1 MPLQS
6 KVLIFFTV
14 LLFFITFQW
23 LFFITHEEK
32 ILKEEK
38 VSRGEVLVRTLAQ
51 LSANPMLN
59 YQITRLEGLVD
70 SIKSEEDVLSARI
83 VTGKY
88 LVLADTSRENEGWTF
103 SGQLPAKSQI
113 EFKKKT
119 LIVREPIF
127 IIHKIYGMAEVVF
140 SLDTMNMKIFRSRII
155 FTILLLIELVLSAA
169 FAVFLE
175 IQVIR
180 PLGGVAAGVGQ
191 MPLNEFDEVFI
202 VPPHSSVEIQKVGE
216 ALENMR
222 GKLLENRKE
231 LVTKAKFATMG
242 KIAFNLA
249 HEIRNPLEAISG
261 SIEILGTD
269 IKKGS
274 ENYDYVT
281 IIKDEIDNLND
292 YLTEFLEFTRSKPR
306 NREYRKIE
314 NLIEDT
320 LFLLMP
326 LIKKSSIS
334 LSKEYT
340 ASGASSFID
349 ANQMKRV
356 FLNILINSIESLP
369 EGGKIEIKTELDLK
383 ESKMIISVK
392 DNGCGISEE
401 DRENIFEP
409 YFTTKKNGSGIGLAL
424 CKKIINQHEGTIEII
439 SFFGKETDVIIH
451 LPAKT
456 EEHV

>member
-1 MPLQS
+1 
-6 KVLIFFTV
+6 
-14 LLFFITFQW
+14 
-23 LFFITHEEK
+23 
-32 ILKEEK
+32 
-38 VSRGEVLVRTLAQ
+38 
-51 LSANPMLN
+51 
-59 YQITRLEGLVD
+59 
-70 SIKSEEDVLSARI
+70 
-83 VTGKY
+83 
-88 LVLADTSRENEGWTF
+88 
-103 SGQLPAKSQI
+103 
-113 EFKKKT
+113 
-119 LIVREPIF
+119 
-127 IIHKIYGMAEVVF
+127 
-140 SLDTMNMKIFRSRII
+140 
-155 FTILLLIELVLSAA
+155 
-169 FAVFLE
+169 
-175 IQVIR
+175 
-180 PLGGVAAGVGQ
+180 

-222 GKLLENRKE
+222 RKLLENRKE

-274 ENYDYVT
+274 ERYDYVT

-334 LSKEYT
+334 LSKKYT
-340 ASGASSFID
+340 GSGASSFID

-356 FLNILINSIESLP
+356 FLNILLNSIESLS
-369 EGGKIEIKTELDLK
+369 EGGRIEIKTELDSK
-383 ESKMIISVK
+383 ESKMIISIK
-392 DNGCGISEE
+392 DNGCGIPEE

-424 CKKIINQHEGTIEII
+424 SKKIINQHEGTIEIM

-451 LPAKT
+451 LPIIT
-456 EEHV
+456 EDHV

>member
-38 VSRGEVLVRTLAQ
+38 VSRGEVLARTLAQ

-83 VTGKY
+83 VTEQY
-88 LVLADTSRENEGWTF
+88 LVLADTSRENEGWIF
-103 SGQLPAKSQI
+103 SGQLPAKSQL
-113 EFKKKT
+113 EFKRKT

-140 SLDTMNMKIFRSRII
+140 SLDNMNMKIFRSRII
-155 FTILLLIELVLSAA
+155 FTVLLLIELVLSAA

-274 ENYDYVT
+274 EKYDYVT
-281 IIKDEIDNLND
+281 IIKDEIGNLND
-292 YLTEFLEFTRSKPR
+292 YLTEFLEFTRSEPR

-340 ASGASSFID
+340 ASGVSSFID
-349 ANQMKRV
+349 ANQIKRV

-369 EGGKIEIKTELDLK
+369 EGGRIEIKTELDLK
-383 ESKMIISVK
+383 SQK
-392 DNGCGISEE
+392 
-401 DRENIFEP
+401 
-409 YFTTKKNGSGIGLAL
+409 
-424 CKKIINQHEGTIEII
+424 
-439 SFFGKETDVIIH
+439 
-451 LPAKT
+451 
-456 EEHV
+456 